1 MPPVGLLVSCPPYEA
16 AMPPVGLLVSCPP
29 CEAAMP
35 PVGLLVSCTPCEAA
49 MPLVAT
55 VLMHITIAALPLAR
69 LYRFSIS
76 LQRCHLS
83 DFIALVSVYSRATFQ
98 TLLQFSVYSRA
109 TCQTLVDWFQFTDFI
124 ALFQFTAV
132 PLVRLYCTDFSLQP
146 CHWSD
151 FIALVSVYSRAI
163 GQTLFH

>member
-1 MPPVGLLVSCPPYEA
+1 
-16 AMPPVGLLVSCPP
+16 MPPVGLLVSCPP

-35 PVGLLVSCTPCEAA
+35 PVGLLVSCTPCEAAMPPVGLLVSCPLREVA

-83 DFIALVSVYSRATFQ
+83 EFIALVSVYSRATFQ
-98 TLLQFSVYSRA
+98 TLWQFSVYSR
-109 TCQTLVDWFQFTDFI
+109 TLVDWFQFTDFI

-132 PLVRLYCTDFSLQP
+132 PLVRLYCTGFSLQP

-151 FIALVSVYSRAI
+151 FIALVSVYSRAV